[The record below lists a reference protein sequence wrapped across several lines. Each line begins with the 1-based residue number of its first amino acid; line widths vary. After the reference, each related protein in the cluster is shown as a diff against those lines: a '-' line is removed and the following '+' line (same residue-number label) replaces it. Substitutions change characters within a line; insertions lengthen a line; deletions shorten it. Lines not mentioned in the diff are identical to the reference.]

1 MRAREIDRQLTLGIL
16 EPVKF
21 STHGKRRIVRDYKI
35 TVNRATIMETFP
47 LPRGVPNS
55 KVDLKQQVALD
66 DEAKRMVT
74 G

>member
-1 MRAREIDRQLTLGIL
+1 
-16 EPVKF
+16 
-21 STHGKRRIVRDYKI
+21 
-35 TVNRATIMETFP
+35 METFP

-74 G
+74 GWIDEWPILFQQIMENLLQGSVDLSGR